1 MLIKGFLPG
10 GEGTFTVSGG
20 GVTMPPGRVVL
31 ILIAFLG
38 GSFFTTSA
46 FAEDSAELIE
56 SSQTLSCHDCDIGSL
71 DKYAIKRIF
80 KGKTR
85 LWENG
90 NRIIL
95 SLIHDPSDKGYRE
108 FLQKYPGMTPRQFR
122 NYWLKKVFSGTGAM
136 PKFMK
141 SKAEV
146 KEFVQENEGS
156 IGYAVRANR
165 MGTTMARR
173 MVKKVP

>member
-1 MLIKGFLPG
+1 MSLSRLAF
-10 GEGTFTVSGG
+10 
-20 GVTMPPGRVVL
+20 VL
-31 ILIAFLG
+31 IVFLG
-38 GSFFTTSA
+38 GSFFCTAA
-46 FAEDSAELIE
+46 FAEDNAKLIE
-56 SSQTLSCHDCDIGSL
+56 ASQELTCNDCELDSL
-71 DKYAIKRIF
+71 DEHSIKRIF

-85 LWENG
+85 LWGNG

-95 SLIHDPSDKGYRE
+95 SMIHDPSDKGYQE
-108 FLQKYPGMTPRQFR
+108 FLRKYPGMTPRQFR

-136 PKFMK
+136 PKFLT

-165 MGTTMARR
+165 MGTVMARR
-173 MVKKVP
+173 MVKKVR

>member
-1 MLIKGFLPG
+1 MPLSRCVLALI
-10 GEGTFTVSGG
+10 V
-20 GVTMPPGRVVL
+20 
-31 ILIAFLG
+31 FLG
-38 GSFFTTSA
+38 GSLFSTTA
-46 FAEDSAELIE
+46 FAEENAKLIE
-56 SSQTLSCHDCDIGSL
+56 ASQELTCNDCELDSL

-85 LWENG
+85 LWGNG

-95 SLIHDPSDKGYRE
+95 SMIHDPSDKGYQE
-108 FLQKYPGMTPRQFR
+108 FLRKYPGMTPRQFR
-122 NYWLKKVFSGTGAM
+122 NYWLKKVFSGTGSM

-165 MGTTMARR
+165 MGTVMARR
-173 MVKKVP
+173 MAKKVR

>member
-1 MLIKGFLPG
+1 MLVRGFLPG
-10 GEGTFTVSGG
+10 GEGTFSVVWG
-20 GVTMPPGRVVL
+20 GVTMPLGRLVL
-31 ILIAFLG
+31 LLFVFLG
-38 GSFFTTSA
+38 GGFFSTSA
-46 FAEDSAELIE
+46 FAEDNARLIE
-56 SSQTLSCHDCDIGSL
+56 SSQKLSCHDCDIESL
-71 DKYAIKRIF
+71 DKYTIKRIF

-95 SLIHDPSDKGYRE
+95 SLIHDPSDKDYLD